1 MARQSNTRSAANRRI
16 AEDSALPAMPL
27 VSIVVPVFNAALTIE
42 RCLRSIET
50 QSYPNWEVI
59 FIDDASA
66 DDGVE
71 RIASRN
77 DPRIRLIRL
86 PVNCGPA
93 KARNLGI
100 AAAKGELVAFL
111 DADDEWLP
119 EKLTRQ
125 VAAFAAD
132 PRLAL
137 VICDLGVTTADGG
150 EGRSVYARQAPVSGT
165 EAWKTLLASSFIA
178 TSAVLTRRDLLERVG
193 GFAPDLAVG
202 EDQDLF
208 IRLAREGGLH
218 ALPEKLAV
226 YHWMKHS
233 YSTGLARRQAGD
245 VLRMVRRHLAGL
257 GSLLSPRE
265 RRSIL
270 GRRYERLGRNLIDA
284 GSWGGGSWLL
294 LKAALLGRSPLANL
308 LTPARRALAR
318 SLRP

>member
-1 MARQSNTRSAANRRI
+1 MARQSNTQSVESRRI
-16 AEDSALPAMPL
+16 AEDSAPPLLPL

-42 RCLRSIET
+42 RCLRSIEA
-50 QSYPNWEVI
+50 QSYPNWEAIVV
-59 FIDDASA
+59 DDAST
-66 DDGVE
+66 DGGAE
-71 RIASRN
+71 RVAARN
-77 DPRIRLIRL
+77 HPRLRLIRL
-86 PVNCGPA
+86 PVNCGPSR
-93 KARNLGI
+93 ARNLGI

-119 EKLTRQ
+119 EKLDRQ
-125 VAAFAAD
+125 VAVFAAD

-137 VICDLGVTTADGG
+137 VICDLGVTTVAGG

-178 TSAVLTRRDLLERVG
+178 TSAVLTRRDLLERLG

-208 IRLAREGGLH
+208 IRLARAGGLH
-218 ALPEKLAV
+218 ALPERLAV
-226 YHWMKHS
+226 YHWMPHS
-233 YSTGLARRQAGD
+233 YSTGLARRQSSD
-245 VLRMVRRHLAGL
+245 VLRMVRRHLAEL

-265 RRSIL
+265 RRRIL

-294 LKAALLGRSPLANL
+294 LKAALAGRSPLANL
-308 LTPARRALAR
+308 LTPARRLLAR

>member
-119 EKLTRQ
+119 EKLT
-125 VAAFAAD
+125 ASATGTATC
-132 PRLAL
+132 PRH
-137 VICDLGVTTADGG
+137 
-150 EGRSVYARQAPVSGT
+150 EFSG
-165 EAWKTLLASSFIA
+165 
-178 TSAVLTRRDLLERVG
+178 
-193 GFAPDLAVG
+193 
-202 EDQDLF
+202 
-208 IRLAREGGLH
+208 
-218 ALPEKLAV
+218 
-226 YHWMKHS
+226 
-233 YSTGLARRQAGD
+233 
-245 VLRMVRRHLAGL
+245 
-257 GSLLSPRE
+257 
-265 RRSIL
+265 
-270 GRRYERLGRNLIDA
+270 
-284 GSWGGGSWLL
+284 
-294 LKAALLGRSPLANL
+294 
-308 LTPARRALAR
+308 
-318 SLRP
+318 

>member
-1 MARQSNTRSAANRRI
+1 MARQSNTRSVENRRI
-16 AEDSALPAMPL
+16 AEDSALPVLPL

-42 RCLRSIET
+42 RCLRSIEA
-50 QSYPNWEVI
+50 QSYPNWEAI
-59 FIDDASA
+59 FIDDAST
-66 DDGVE
+66 DDGAE
-71 RIASRN
+71 RVAAQN
-77 DPRIRLIRL
+77 HPRIRLIRL
-86 PVNCGPA
+86 PVNCGPSQ
-93 KARNLGI
+93 ARNLGI

-119 EKLTRQ
+119 EKLARQ
-125 VAAFAAD
+125 VAVFAAD

-137 VICDLGVTTADGG
+137 VICDLGVTTVAGG
-150 EGRSVYARQAPVSGT
+150 EGRSVYDRQAPVSGT

-193 GFAPDLAVG
+193 GFAPDLAIG

-208 IRLAREGGLH
+208 IRLAREGGLF
-218 ALPEKLAV
+218 ALPERLAV
-226 YHWMKHS
+226 YHWMPHS
-233 YSTGLARRQAGD
+233 YSTGLARRQSFD
-245 VLRMVRRHLAGL
+245 VLRMVRRHLAEL

-265 RRSIL
+265 RRRIL

-294 LKAALLGRSPLANL
+294 LKAALSGRSPLANL
-308 LTPARRALAR
+308 LTPARRLLAR